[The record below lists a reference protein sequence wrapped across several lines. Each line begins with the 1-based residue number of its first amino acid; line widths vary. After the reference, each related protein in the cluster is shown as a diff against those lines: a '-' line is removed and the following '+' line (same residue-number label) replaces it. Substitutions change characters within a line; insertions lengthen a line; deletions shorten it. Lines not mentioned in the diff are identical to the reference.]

1 MPEVLF
7 LLAICCCTASTGYS
21 RIFLLCCQVF
31 EVNEVEKNECFGYL
45 FVLSCLEYE
54 KCLKDAIK
62 KL

>member
-31 EVNEVEKNECFGYL
+31 EGNEQEKNECL
-45 FVLSCLEYE
+45 SVKFVLFNLQH
-54 KCLKDAIK
+54 KKFRKKRLKV
-62 KL
+62 